1 PGGSV
6 TTFGLAHTV
15 CWLTDTARSTPLTSK
30 IAPRSA
36 ASLMVRI
43 RWLAPSF
50 SYWEAET
57 AWTWVRRR
65 ITAESPRERTISSA
79 MARRPV
85 RRPLVAARPASALA
99 RRAAMRRLGL
109 GGPPPR
115 VVVLTRGWRG
125 AGRRSSGRLSS
136 GLGAPGVRGVPG
148 DRRARRSPLRSS
160 GLGAPGVRGVPGD
173 RRARRSPLWS
183 SGLGAKVRLHLFPS
197 ADQARGGGI
206 VVSGAGRLGAGGGI
220 GRGGH
225 HQIGDLGRHD
235 HAEALLG

>member
-85 RRPLVAARPASALA
+85 RRPAVAARPASVLA
-99 RRAAMRRLGL
+99 RRAAIRRFGR
-109 GGPPPR
+109 GRPAPGA
-115 VVVLTRGWRG
+115 VVRTRGV
-125 AGRRSSGRLSS
+125 RRCL
-136 GLGAPGVRGVPG
+136 
-148 DRRARRSPLRSS
+148 
-160 GLGAPGVRGVPGD
+160 
-173 RRARRSPLWS
+173 S
-183 SGLGAKVRLHLFPS
+183 SGLGAKVGFHLFPS

-206 VVSGAGRLGAGGGI
+206 VGSGALGAGRVLPGI
-220 GRGGH
+220 RRGGH
-225 HQIGDLGRHD
+225 HQIGDL
-235 HAEALLG
+235 